1 MQVWTCGCL
10 YKINVCKYHKYIK
23 PKKCIVHF
31 HNRHLCALDFK
42 LREEMGL
49 GNCITSSG
57 VWISVVLSSLIS
69 SKLFGRECPQVSVF
83 EALLAS
89 IALLYLTLLKT
100 KGQKDTLAHHVPSL
114 QLWATSLSSCFW
126 ATGPEPCL
134 GFNPC

>member
-23 PKKCIVHF
+23 QNNYIVHF
-31 HNRHLCALDFK
+31 HNRHLCALDLK

-57 VWISVVLSSLIS
+57 VWISVFLSSLIS
-69 SKLFGRECPQVSVF
+69 SKLFGRECPQVS

-89 IALLYLTLLKT
+89 TTLLYLTLLKT
-100 KGQKDTLAHHVPSL
+100 KDQKDTLGHHFPAL
-114 QLWATSLSSCFW
+114 QLWA
-126 ATGPEPCL
+126 CL
-134 GFNPC
+134 PASGQLGQSTV

>member
-1 MQVWTCGCL
+1 
-10 YKINVCKYHKYIK
+10 
-23 PKKCIVHF
+23 
-31 HNRHLCALDFK
+31 
-42 LREEMGL
+42 MGL

-100 KGQKDTLAHHVPSL
+100 KGQKDTLGHHVPSL
-114 QLWATSLSSCFW
+114 QLWAT
-126 ATGPEPCL
+126 GPEHCL